1 MCQSE
6 KVSKTVNI
14 RIFPANSF
22 PATLKPETFK
32 PQTPPTSNLIPYT
45 PMPVIRLFIVEDHTL
60 NYEGILAL
68 LKGCDDIEVAGYAR
82 SGEQALEQLSENAP
96 EVVLM
101 DLKLPGI
108 DGLETTTR
116 LLAMHPDTQVLMLSV
131 DDDLHIVREAIRRG
145 ARGYLTKNV
154 DRDELIDAIRKVASG
169 KRHLAEE
176 LLERVL
182 DQPET
187 ASFGSPATPSTAGHP
202 FTRRELEVLGLM
214 ATGKA
219 NKQIA
224 ETLFVSLHT
233 VETHIKNMYSKCDAT
248 NKVELILYGQ
258 KTGVLK

>member
-1 MCQSE
+1 MSG
-6 KVSKTVNI
+6 
-14 RIFPANSF
+14 
-22 PATLKPETFK
+22 
-32 PQTPPTSNLIPYT
+32 
-45 PMPVIRLFIVEDHTL
+45 IRLFIVEDHTL

-68 LKGCDDIEVAGYAR
+68 LQGCDDIEVAGHAR
-82 SGEQALEQLSENAP
+82 SGEQALEQMKDHAP

-116 LLAMHPDTQVLMLSV
+116 LLEMHPDTQVLMLSV

-154 DRDELIDAIRKVASG
+154 DRGELVDAIRKVAAG

-182 DQPET
+182 DQPES
-187 ASFGSPATPSTAGHP
+187 ASFGSPSASPTINHP
-202 FTRRELEVLGLM
+202 FTRRELEVLSLM
-214 ATGKA
+214 AAGKA

-233 VETHIKNMYSKCDAT
+233 VETHIKNMYSKCEAT